1 MIVLDASAWVQ
12 ALVDAGPYGDAARAV
27 LTADPEWLAPPHAP
41 LEVLRTLRRY
51 ETSGTLPTSSA
62 DLLAAEV
69 ISAEVLFAPTD
80 PTLLNS
86 VWDRRHN
93 ISAYDAPYVALAQR
107 LNVALVTQDR
117 RLARTAKALGVAVV
131 VPEP

>member
-1 MIVLDASAWVQ
+1 MIVLDASAWVRPWSMR
-12 ALVDAGPYGDAARAV
+12 GPLGDAARTV
-27 LTADPEWLAPPHAP
+27 LTADPQWLTPPHAP

-51 ETSGTLPTSSA
+51 EANGTLPTSSA

-80 PTLLNS
+80 PALLNY

-93 ISAYDAPYVALAQR
+93 LSPYDAPYAALAQR

-117 RLARTAKALGVAVV
+117 RLARAAEALGVAVI
-131 VPEP
+131 VPGS